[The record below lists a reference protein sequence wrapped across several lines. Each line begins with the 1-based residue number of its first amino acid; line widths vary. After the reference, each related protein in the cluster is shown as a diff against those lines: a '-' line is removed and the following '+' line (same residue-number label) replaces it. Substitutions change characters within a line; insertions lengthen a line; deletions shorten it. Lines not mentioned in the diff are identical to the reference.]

1 MTASGNE
8 SKQCRCGRGRE
19 FERRKIYKKGGM
31 MGRVQRRG
39 ERKGI
44 NKGVQ
49 GTWASEGRRSRAEE
63 KRVYHVSQCWSELE
77 VTRSGAATLALTG
90 K

>member
-1 MTASGNE
+1 
-8 SKQCRCGRGRE
+8 
-19 FERRKIYKKGGM
+19 

-49 GTWASEGRRSRAEE
+49 GTWASEGRRSRPGE
-63 KRVYHVSQCWSELE
+63 KRAYHVSQCWSELE
-77 VTRSGAATLALTG
+77 VTRSGAATLALAG
-90 K
+90 KRVLPCESACMQEYAPQHRAQRGVVSPPPSR